1 MRWPT
6 LSIRATVLLAI
17 VAGMLLPATVL
28 LWVEGELAQRQQ
40 QPVIE
45 LQRSAL
51 LTLGATAVAQPAWTL
66 SESGLAEAVTGIL
79 ANPGVCSV
87 QILGLPRESPASL
100 RGGSACNPGQRT
112 TLMETAVRYQG
123 QAVARLRLAFD
134 DTEIDRL
141 VAQRRSVTVWL
152 VVAQVVLGVLVLAG
166 VLGARLLKPIDL
178 LKRQAGQL
186 AAREAAP
193 RVAWP
198 RRDELGQLGEHLN
211 DVQTQIRGLVDE
223 LEGKNA
229 QLHQMAMYDPLTGL
243 PNRTLLRELFTREAA
258 AARRHGS
265 QLALMFL
272 DLDQFKAVND
282 SHGHQVGDELLVHV
296 GAALR
301 ETLRESDVVCR
312 MGGDEFLLLLPRVD
326 GWDSVAATAERL
338 LQAVSAPHC
347 VRSTN
352 EPQRVGGSLGIA
364 MYPADGADF
373 DALVRAADL
382 AMYRSKDLGRGR
394 YSFYHVDLDTTL
406 RSRLEIERELGVAI
420 EQDQL
425 VLHYQPVVDGRDG
438 RVIGCEAL
446 LRWQH
451 PQRGLLP
458 PSAFVHVAEETGL
471 VNPMGRWVLDAACAQ
486 LAVWKA
492 AGLPALRM
500 AVNVSAVQLR
510 DPAFPRQVQAV
521 LGRHGIAAGE
531 LTLEITESV
540 LLADG
545 DGVLATVA
553 QLRATGAR
561 LALDDF
567 GTGYSSLSYLKKLRP
582 DMLKIDRSFVRD
594 LPGDADDCTLARAIV
609 GMARALTITVL
620 AEGVETESQR
630 SWLLAEGCELQ
641 QGFLWAR
648 PLPPAEFEALLEAR
662 QATGAVSMQGA
673 GDATSA

>member
-1 MRWPT
+1 VRWPT

-17 VAGMLLPATVL
+17 VAGVLLPAIVL
-28 LWVEGELAQRQQ
+28 LWAEGELERQREAPEIAAQRQ
-40 QPVIE
+40 
-45 LQRSAL
+45 AL

-66 SESGLAEAVTGIL
+66 SDTGLREAITGIL
-79 ANPGVCSV
+79 ANPTVCSV
-87 QILGLPRESPASL
+87 EVLDLPSGAPTSL
-100 RGGSACNPGQRT
+100 THGNDCNPDLRV
-112 TLMETAVRYQG
+112 TLMDTPVHYQG
-123 QAVARLRLAFD
+123 QEVARLQLAFD
-134 DTEIDRL
+134 DTQIERNVAARRELTAWL
-141 VAQRRSVTVWL
+141 VA
-152 VVAQVVLGVLVLAG
+152 AQVGLGMLVLVG
-166 VLGARLLKPIDL
+166 VLGARLLRPIDR
-178 LKRQAGQL
+178 LKRQAGKL
-186 AAREAAP
+186 AARQAAP
-193 RVAWP
+193 RVDWP
-198 RRDELGQLGEHLN
+198 RQDELGQLGEHLN
-211 DVQTQIRGLVDE
+211 DVQVQIRELVDE

-229 QLHQMAMYDPLTGL
+229 QLHQMAMYDHLTGL

-265 QLALMFL
+265 KLALMFL

-312 MGGDEFLLLLPRVD
+312 MGGDEFLLLLPRVE

-338 LQAVSAPHC
+338 LRAIGEPHPVGSA
-347 VRSTN
+347 T
-352 EPQRVGGSLGIA
+352 EPQRAAGSIGIA

-406 RSRLEIERELGVAI
+406 RKRLEIERELATAI

-458 PSAFVHVAEETGL
+458 PSSFVSVAEDTGL
-471 VNPMGRWVLDAACAQ
+471 VHAMGRWVLDAACKQ
-486 LAVWKA
+486 LAAWKA
-492 AGLPALRM
+492 AGRPPLRM

-510 DPAFPRQVQAV
+510 DPAFARQVQAV
-521 LGRHGIAAGE
+521 MGRHGIGLDE
-531 LTLEITESV
+531 LTLEITESA

-545 DGVLATVA
+545 DGALTTVML
-553 QLRATGAR
+553 LRSIGTR

-609 GMARALTITVL
+609 GMARALSITVL

-630 SWLLAEGCELQ
+630 DWLLAEGCELQ
-641 QGFLWAR
+641 QGFLWSR
-648 PLPPAEFEALLEAR
+648 PLPATAFELRL
-662 QATGAVSMQGA
+662 
-673 GDATSA
+673 DAPTAA